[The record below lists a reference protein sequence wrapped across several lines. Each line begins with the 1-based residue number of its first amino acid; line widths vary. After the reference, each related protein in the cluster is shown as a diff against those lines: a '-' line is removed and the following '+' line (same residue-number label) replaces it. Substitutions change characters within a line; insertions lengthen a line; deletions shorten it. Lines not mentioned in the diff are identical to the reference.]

1 MRTLRRIGSE
11 LRVPA
16 LSILAAFLVGAILIF
31 LTDVEMLRGL
41 PADPLGSISRGI
53 GRVFAS
59 YSALVRGAFGD
70 PATYAKAIASNGD
83 LNLWTRAVRPLS
95 EGLVASVPLI
105 FVGLGVSVAFRTG
118 IFNIGGAGQFLM
130 GALGGTI
137 AALLFGAGVTPVP
150 FAILMI
156 MLFGI
161 AGGALWAFIPGFLKA
176 RVGASEVITTIM
188 LNTIA
193 GNLIFYLVTNVDFIH
208 REVGVGQPVSTELSK
223 FVDLP
228 GILPIAALRL
238 DIAFPIALLTAVAVS
253 FFLFRSTR
261 GYELRAAG
269 LNLAAAKY
277 AGIAAS
283 GSIITAMLISGG
295 IAGLGGALVVIG
307 DAKQLQPGIEGSV
320 GFTAIAIALVGR
332 TRPLG
337 VVATAVV
344 FGYLAQGG
352 RLMQADTIIPIEML
366 LFVQA
371 LVIAFIAAPD
381 LTKQVMRIPFRRNAK
396 PAPKPVTKGVA

>member
-1 MRTLRRIGSE
+1 MNSLRRIGSA
-11 LRVPA
+11 LRLPA
-16 LSILAAFLVGAILIF
+16 LSMLAAFLVGAVFIF
-31 LTDVEMLRGL
+31 LTDVEMWQGF
-41 PADPLGSISRGI
+41 ATDPLGAITLGL
-53 GRVFAS
+53 GRVAAS
-59 YSALVRGAFGD
+59 YWALLRGAFGD
-70 PATYAKAIASNGD
+70 PAVYGQAFASGGD
-83 LNLWTRAVRPLS
+83 INIWTRAVRPLV
-95 EGLVASVPLI
+95 EGVVAAVPLI

-118 IFNIGGAGQFLM
+118 IFNIGGAGQFAI
-130 GALGGTI
+130 GGLGGTV
-137 AALLFGAGVTPVP
+137 AALLFGAGVTPLP

-156 MLFGI
+156 MVFGI

-188 LNTIA
+188 LNAIA
-193 GNLIFYLVTNVDFIH
+193 SQLIFFIVMNSEFVQQED
-208 REVGVGQPVSTELSK
+208 RLQPVSKELSK
-223 FVDLP
+223 FVDIP

-261 GYELRAAG
+261 GFELRTAG

-277 AGIAAS
+277 AGIGAS

-295 IAGLGGALVVIG
+295 ISGLGGALVVVG
-307 DAKQLQPGIEGSV
+307 MAKQLAPGVEGSV

-332 TRPLG
+332 TKPAG
-337 VVATAVV
+337 VVATALV
-344 FGYLAQGG
+344 FGFLQQGG
-352 RLMQADTIIPIEML
+352 RLMQVETIIPIEML

-381 LTKQVMRIPFRRNAK
+381 LTLQMMKSPFRRSGKRSSKAQ
-396 PAPKPVTKGVA
+396 PKGVA

>member
-1 MRTLRRIGSE
+1 VSTLRRIGSE
-11 LRVPA
+11 LKVPA

-41 PADPLGSISRGI
+41 PADPLGSMGLGI
-53 GRVFAS
+53 GRVFAA
-59 YSALVRGAFGD
+59 YSALLRGAFGD
-70 PATYAKAIASNGD
+70 PAVYGKALAAGSD
-83 LNLWTRAVRPLS
+83 LNLWTRAVRPLV
-95 EGLVASVPLI
+95 EGLVAAVPLI

-130 GALGGTI
+130 GALGGTL

-156 MLFGI
+156 MIFGI
-161 AGGALWAFIPGFLKA
+161 IGGAAWAFIPGFLKA

-193 GNLIFYLVTNVDFIH
+193 GNLIFFLVTNIGFIH

-223 FVDLP
+223 FVDIP

-238 DIAFPIALLTAVAVS
+238 NIAFPIALLTAVAVS

-295 IAGLGGALVVIG
+295 IAGLGGALVVVG
-307 DAKQLQPGIEGSV
+307 DAHQLQPGIEGSV

-337 VVATAVV
+337 VVATALV

-352 RLMQADTIIPIEML
+352 RLMQADTIIPIDML

-381 LTKQVMRIPFRRNAK
+381 LTKQVMRIPFRRTAN